1 MILVQVNGAVQSS
14 TRASAIA
21 QSGQA
26 TSSTAQAAALAAQS
40 LAKAVQKEVQSLV
53 SQVASLQKQG
63 SNLTLHMSS
72 LQHESQLRGPGTPLN
87 SPEPGETT
95 SSLGSIRETTLSGAV
110 SPTSSSLPT
119 HGGMVLSK
127 SQSEKQRAP
136 YSADERETLAS
147 LVPVVE
153 RPLGG
158 LVSSGT
164 GLPPRGGPI
173 LSRSQIQTDGKS
185 QISLPQIHHLARSPR
200 NGAVETS
207 TRLERTSNLPISQPV
222 PTNSNK
228 GPVAIITGVDSILNS
243 TVNRPQLNPPAGS
256 GLTPSLYISGPSGRG
271 PTSHRL
277 GETPMRKSTDAIK
290 ELGRFDKKKN
300 RSLVKRGRA
309 DAKISGSTS
318 MVAPIDSCLLE
329 PRECNTA
336 SALTSIGK
344 VIARPSL
351 SIPGTVAQ
359 LNGSSD
365 TPACMAGATLSEGRP
380 MPNFRTPELATE
392 IVSVSPGSS
401 DSRLSSKLLKSIT
414 KMFKKETKNRSKME
428 EKLIELQGILGS
440 TGGLSEV
447 GVKRKRAGGK
457 SSGDGIKGNS
467 DKKISGGPKSS
478 KKRKCHVEPSDTDG
492 MKTKGSSKEDQ
503 IQDSENQGSGNGEVP
518 QGKVLEGFCE
528 YPGGEGPLHMD
539 EECQEVLGATGGP
552 GSGSIADVKPL
563 NTDPSKLGSGWD
575 TDPESTDD
583 DSGEDWWAK
592 RVLLSP
598 TLPDI
603 VARPHP
609 PSPVFLQTLE
619 SDHAVQHVP
628 TSTEEAFPESSCYT
642 GNLMEQPVRNSAS
655 VDAKKHASD
664 VLNDNEKLMS
674 NTGDTISFNVEQR
687 TPVHCDGSLLSK
699 AGPMSL
705 QDITN
710 FLDDL
715 PSVTHPPSILDME
728 HDFNSSENIEL
739 GPLTQPLETTSES
752 AGIKDSLAMSSVACQ
767 PGSCV
772 THPPSILDMEHDFN
786 SSENIELGP
795 LTQPLETTSESAG
808 IKDSLAMSSVACQP
822 GSIVGNL
829 ETVISGE
836 KLLASSE
843 VEIKDICETKIS
855 NIESTMKPIHQEQT
869 ESLTNDIQQ
878 QLEILSPLQ
887 VSRKMSSTSSPDA
900 LDLDKETEKGRD
912 TINSEHWESSSV
924 RIGTAFKTT
933 KTRLYDALNKK
944 STCKLQSGGQLG
956 TELAAVAADCCLS
969 GE

>member
-127 SQSEKQRAP
+127 SQSEKQRAS

-642 GNLMEQPVRNSAS
+642 GNLMEQPIRNSAS

-715 PSVTHPPSILDME
+715 PS
-728 HDFNSSENIEL
+728 
-739 GPLTQPLETTSES
+739 
-752 AGIKDSLAMSSVACQ
+752 
-767 PGSCV
+767 V

>member
-1 MILVQVNGAVQSS
+1 MQVNGAVQSS

-26 TSSTAQAAALAAQS
+26 TSSTAQAAAQAAQS

-127 SQSEKQRAP
+127 SQCEKQRAP
-136 YSADERETLAS
+136 HSADEREPLTS

-185 QISLPQIHHLARSPR
+185 QISLPQIHHLARSPQ
-200 NGAVETS
+200 NGAAETS

-222 PTNSNK
+222 PTHSNK

-290 ELGRFDKKKN
+290 ELGSFDKKKN

-336 SALTSIGK
+336 SALTSMGN

-392 IVSVSPGSS
+392 LVSVSPGSS

-414 KMFKKETKNRSKME
+414 KMFKKETKNRCKME

-457 SSGDGIKGNS
+457 SSGDGVKGNS
-467 DKKISGGPKSS
+467 DKKVSEGPKSS

-503 IQDSENQGSGNGEVP
+503 IQDSENQGSGSVEVP

-528 YPGGEGPLHMD
+528 YPGGERPLHMD

-552 GSGSIADVKPL
+552 GFKSISDVKPS
-563 NTDPSKLGSGWD
+563 NTDPSKMGSGWD

-592 RVLLSP
+592 KVLLSP
-598 TLPDI
+598 TLPEI

-619 SDHAVQHVP
+619 SDHAVQPVP

-642 GNLMEQPVRNSAS
+642 GSLMEQPIRNSAS
-655 VDAKKHASD
+655 VDTKERASD
-664 VLNDNEKLMS
+664 VLNDKEKVMS
-674 NTGDTISFNVEQR
+674 NTGGTISFNVEQSLQR
-687 TPVHCDGSLLSK
+687 TPVHCNCPLLSK

-710 FLDDL
+710 FLNDL
-715 PSVTHPPSILDME
+715 PSVSHPPSILDME
-728 HDFNSSENIEL
+728 HDFNGSENTEL
-739 GPLTQPLETTSES
+739 GPLTQS
-752 AGIKDSLAMSSVACQ
+752 
-767 PGSCV
+767 
-772 THPPSILDMEHDFN
+772 
-786 SSENIELGP
+786 
-795 LTQPLETTSESAG
+795 LETTSESAG

-829 ETVISGE
+829 ETFISGE

-843 VEIKDICETKIS
+843 LEINDICETKIS
-855 NIESTMKPIHQEQT
+855 NIESTTKLINHEETQ
-869 ESLTNDIQQ
+869 SLTNDIQQ
-878 QLEILSPLQ
+878 QLEFVSPLQ
-887 VSRKMSSTSSPDA
+887 VSSTSSPDA

-912 TINSEHWESSSV
+912 TKNSEHWESSSV

-944 STCKLQSGGQLG
+944 SSCKLQSGGQLG

>member
-1 MILVQVNGAVQSS
+1 MQVNGAVQSS

-21 QSGQA
+21 QSGQ
-26 TSSTAQAAALAAQS
+26 TISSTAQAAALAAQS

-72 LQHESQLRGPGTPLN
+72 LQHEAQLRGPGTPLN

-119 HGGMVLSK
+119 HGGVVLSK
-127 SQSEKQRAP
+127 SQCEKQRAP
-136 YSADERETLAS
+136 HSADERETLAS

-185 QISLPQIHHLARSPR
+185 HSSLPQIHHLARGPR
-200 NGAVETS
+200 NGAAETS

-222 PTNSNK
+222 PTKSNK

-256 GLTPSLYISGPSGRG
+256 GLTPSLYISGPCGRG
-271 PTSHRL
+271 LTSHRL
-277 GETPMRKSTDAIK
+277 GEKPMHKSTDVIK
-290 ELGRFDKKKN
+290 ELGSFDKKKN
-300 RSLVKRGRA
+300 RSLVKRGGA

-318 MVAPIDSCLLE
+318 MVAPIDSCLSE
-329 PRECNTA
+329 PREGNTA
-336 SALTSIGK
+336 SSLTSMGN

-351 SIPGTVAQ
+351 SVPGTVAQ

-365 TPACMAGATLSEGRP
+365 TIACMAGATLSEGRP

-392 IVSVSPGSS
+392 LVSVLPGRS

-457 SSGDGIKGNS
+457 SSGHGITRSS
-467 DKKISGGPKSS
+467 DKKISEGPKSA
-478 KKRKCHVEPSDTDG
+478 KKRKCHVEPSDTNV
-492 MKTKGSSKEDQ
+492 MNTKGSSKVQ
-503 IQDSENQGSGNGEVP
+503 IQDSENQGSGSGEVP

-528 YPGGEGPLHMD
+528 YPGGEGPLHVD
-539 EECQEVLGATGGP
+539 EECQEVLGATGGL
-552 GSGSIADVKPL
+552 GFKSISDNKPS
-563 NTDPSKLGSGWD
+563 NTDPSKMGSGWD
-575 TDPESTDD
+575 TEPESTDD

-592 RVLLSP
+592 KVLLSP

-628 TSTEEAFPESSCYT
+628 TSTEEFFPESSCYT
-642 GNLMEQPVRNSAS
+642 GSLMEQPIRNSTS
-655 VDAKKHASD
+655 VDAKEHASD
-664 VLNDNEKLMS
+664 DLNDNEKVMS
-674 NTGDTISFNVEQR
+674 NTGDTILFEQSL
-687 TPVHCDGSLLSK
+687 HCNGPLLSK

-715 PSVTHPPSILDME
+715 PNVTHPPSILDME
-728 HDFNSSENIEL
+728 HGLNSSENIEL
-739 GPLTQPLETTSES
+739 GPLTQPLETTSVS
-752 AGIKDSLAMSSVACQ
+752 AGM
-767 PGSCV
+767 
-772 THPPSILDMEHDFN
+772 
-786 SSENIELGP
+786 
-795 LTQPLETTSESAG
+795 
-808 IKDSLAMSSVACQP
+808 KDSLAMSSVACQP

-829 ETVISGE
+829 ETSIPGE

-855 NIESTMKPIHQEQT
+855 NIESTTKLSNQEDTQ
-869 ESLTNDIQQ
+869 SLTNDMQER
-878 QLEILSPLQ
+878 LEFLSPLQ

-900 LDLDKETEKGRD
+900 LDLDKETEMCRD
-912 TINSEHWESSSV
+912 TKNSEHWESASV

-956 TELAAVAADCCLS
+956 TELAAVAADFCLS